1 MRKIVTNIKY
11 GYIGKTGLPFGR
23 PVFYEKMDCCL
34 TGLFFIKNGL
44 GKETI
49 ACHIDSK

>member
-11 GYIGKTGLPFGR
+11 GYIGKTGLPLGR
-23 PVFYEKMDCCL
+23 PVFCK
-34 TGLFFIKNGL
+34 KNGM